1 MGAQTD
7 IFRRR
12 VRDTLVDPPPVAA
25 CDIAVSDAVLR
36 LSEARESG
44 IVLVDDDCRP
54 AGILTEADV
63 ARRVAFRLGGAE
75 PVSAAM
81 TSPVVTVEETE
92 YLYRAIATMRR
103 KALRHLPVVDAAGR
117 LAGMLHLDRATAV
130 LSDDLMERI
139 DRLSE
144 GGSETAL
151 AAVKAAEAEIAADL
165 LADGSPVADILAL
178 ITHVNNDVYRRVA
191 EGILRETT
199 DAPPAEF
206 ALIVMGSGGRE
217 ENFLAPDQDNGLVI
231 ADYAD
236 IDHPRIDAWFIDFA
250 ERLTARMNAVGFPL
264 CKGHVMAT
272 NPLWR
277 KTQTQWREQIGIWMR
292 RRSAAA
298 VLLSDIFFDFAPVA
312 GSAELAQPLRGLITA
327 AMPENHPFLG
337 DMLAQHEGMRSAL
350 GLFGRFRT
358 ERGMIHLKHYGTQ
371 PVVTAIRLL
380 ALKAGVPSVST
391 LARIQALGE
400 AGVLD
405 ADERAEIT
413 DAFNTVCRL
422 LLQSQ
427 IASFEAG
434 APATNYV
441 APTKL
446 RRAER
451 RDLRLAFRTIDSL
464 CDRVRADF
472 TGEIF

>member
-1 MGAQTD
+1 MNAQTD

-12 VRDTLVDPPPVAA
+12 VRDALVGPPPSAA
-25 CDIAVSDAVLR
+25 CDIAVSEAVHR
-36 LSEARESG
+36 LSEACESG
-44 IVLVDDDCRP
+44 IVLVDGDHRP

-63 ARRVAFRLGGAE
+63 ARRVAFRLGGTE

-81 TSPVVTVEETE
+81 TSPVVAVEETE
-92 YLYRAIATMRR
+92 YLYHAIATMRR
-103 KALRHLPVVDAAGR
+103 NSLRHLPVVDSGGR
-117 LAGMLHLDRATAV
+117 LAGMLHFDRATTV

-139 DRLSE
+139 DRLSDD
-144 GGSETAL
+144 GSETAL
-151 AAVKAAEAEIAADL
+151 AAVKAAQAEIAADL

-191 EGILRETT
+191 DGILRETMGP
-199 DAPPAEF
+199 PPAGF

-236 IDHPRIDAWFIDFA
+236 VDHPRIDAWFVDFA
-250 ERLTARMNAVGFPL
+250 ERLTERMNAIGFPL

-312 GSAELAQPLRGLITA
+312 GSTELAQPLRGLITA
-327 AMPENHPFLG
+327 AMPENHLFLR
-337 DMLAQHEGMRSAL
+337 DMLEQHEGMRSAL

-358 ERGMIHLKHYGTQ
+358 KRGLIHLKHYGTQ
-371 PVVTAIRLL
+371 PVVAAIRLL
-380 ALKAGVPSVST
+380 ALKAGVSPVST

-405 ADERAEIT
+405 ADERTEIA
-413 DAFNTVCRL
+413 DAFDTVCRL

-434 APATNYV
+434 VPATNYV
-441 APTKL
+441 APAKL
-446 RRAER
+446 RRAEKR
-451 RDLRLAFRTIDSL
+451 GLRLAFRTIDSL
-464 CDRVRADF
+464 CDRTRADF